1 MVITVMPDSQCS
13 ISQFSKAKKN
23 KRKKLKLQQQKG
35 NKLQTTERTKHNSHA
50 NNLKVF

>member
-23 KRKKLKLQQQKG
+23 KSYNCNNKKETNCKPQKG
-35 NKLQTTERTKHNSHA
+35 LTIIAMQTI
-50 NNLKVF
+50 

>member
-13 ISQFSKAKKN
+13 ISQFSKAKK
-23 KRKKLKLQQQKG
+23 KQKLKLQQQKG